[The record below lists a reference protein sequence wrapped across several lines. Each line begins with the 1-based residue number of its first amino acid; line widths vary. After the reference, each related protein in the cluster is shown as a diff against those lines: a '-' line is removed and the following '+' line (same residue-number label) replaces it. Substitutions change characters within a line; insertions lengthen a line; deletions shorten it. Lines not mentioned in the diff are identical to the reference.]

1 MPRTFQIARVG
12 KRQLELA
19 NLEKVLFPGDQ
30 ILKAELI
37 QYYLKAAPT
46 ILTHLRGRP
55 LSLVRYPDGIDGERF
70 FQKNRPEW
78 APEWIEHIV
87 LGSEQEE
94 KVDYV
99 IATEEASLV
108 WLANLACIELHQMH
122 CRAPHFDKPDYFVFD
137 LDPPENYPFA
147 ELVEIALD
155 LKEHVE
161 NFGYHPFVKTTG
173 RKGFHVLVPIQPQ
186 WTFDQVFEAAQEVAK
201 SFVASHS
208 RSTTLHVK
216 KEARKGRVLVDIYR
230 NRTYQTIVSAYSVRG
245 LPGGPVSMPLR
256 WDQLGEISS
265 AAEFNLHVAPDH
277 LVRSGDAWEGIA
289 AYAAGLHT
297 VRKKATT
304 MKGPV
309 PSPIDGITGLNKSS
323 LPKKTQKIVANLLRH
338 QTPEVLNEYAGKRSF
353 KKTAEPPP
361 AMVAGEG
368 DAFVLHRHH
377 ATRLH
382 YDLRLE
388 RGGVLKSWAVPKG
401 LPPRPGIIRLAVA
414 TEDHPLEYLNFEGAI
429 PKGQYGGGS
438 IWIYASGKYE
448 ITKEKK
454 NGFHFRLASSALSAE
469 YRMHGTGD
477 NQWLLERVDQP
488 QVDWL
493 HDPIEPML
501 AQSAAEPPDAED
513 YLYEV
518 KWDGIRAMIAL
529 DEGELRIHSRNQQ
542 DITGKFPELLI
553 PDQAFRATSALFD
566 TEIVCLDDAG
576 KPVFQSVI
584 HRLQQK
590 DKGAIERARAKY
602 PALCYVF
609 DCLYLDGRPI
619 VNEPLNQRRAWLADA
634 IKRDT
639 PYRVSE
645 AVTEGVELFQAAV
658 EMGLEGIVAKGK
670 NSTYRPGTRSS
681 EWLKIKKRKTIEGL
695 IIGYTKGKGDRQPL
709 FGALH
714 LALREGNNLRYIGKV
729 GTGFDEKSLKE
740 TFAYLKHLKQVP
752 RPVKEK
758 PLDDAQ
764 TVWIEPRAICEV
776 QFSSRTKD
784 GMLREPVFL
793 RLRPDLAA

>member
-323 LPKKTQKIVANLLRH
+323 LPKKTQKKVANLLRH

-429 PKGQYGGGS
+429 PKGQYGGGT
-438 IWIYASGKYE
+438 IWIYARGKYE

-639 PYRVSE
+639 PYRAS
-645 AVTEGVELFQAAV
+645 
-658 EMGLEGIVAKGK
+658 
-670 NSTYRPGTRSS
+670 
-681 EWLKIKKRKTIEGL
+681 
-695 IIGYTKGKGDRQPL
+695 
-709 FGALH
+709 
-714 LALREGNNLRYIGKV
+714 
-729 GTGFDEKSLKE
+729 
-740 TFAYLKHLKQVP
+740 
-752 RPVKEK
+752 
-758 PLDDAQ
+758 
-764 TVWIEPRAICEV
+764 
-776 QFSSRTKD
+776 
-784 GMLREPVFL
+784 
-793 RLRPDLAA
+793 